1 MMKLVTKHWMA
12 ITIISVAPAFG
23 INVVDFDADDISNV
37 VSVQSDFT
45 FNETAVTVDTTSSPG
60 YLGQSVY
67 GGFSEEG
74 SGSFWSANNR
84 ANAGLKLRWNGGSG
98 VAGEA
103 ASGLYLF
110 SQDDFLNGFDSGS
123 VKMNAANDTV
133 GVEAGYTNPGDG
145 PSNPAV
151 SNMTLRFV
159 LHDQAG
165 WHISGP
171 LPLLSNQAVSF
182 EAMEQSYFSFSPAV
196 NTSTEAGTIGGGSA
210 PTFSGITWVGFRIDA
225 VRGSKISQGSNV
237 GVEAF
242 SVEAGS
248 NTEQCLIDAGMR
260 HQKIEGFGASGAFY
274 QDRLITHSQSN
285 ELAQLLF
292 ADLGL
297 DIFRIRNVYLRNYYA
312 NKVQTFRDTIALGES
327 VSGRPLKILLSS
339 WSPPGSMKSNGSET
353 GENDATLASDTNGYR
368 YADFAT
374 WWADSLDF
382 YESKGIVPEY
392 ISIQNEPNHDPSYAG
407 CSFQPGE
414 TATLAGYNKAFEAV
428 WQELAERHGPSG
440 VPKMIGPEVIGISH
454 VDSFAD
460 ALINPD
466 HMYAYAHHLYQSN
479 VTLNPDVLN
488 TKMAKLKKDYGYK
501 PLFQTEAA
509 YLNGNTKSVIDRKLD
524 LAKLMFNALTVE
536 NVSAYCYWGLFW
548 PGPDEQGLVAIPSD
562 PNAPYS
568 INAEYYA
575 FKHYSAFV
583 HSDWRRI
590 EVDPGGNGLSIS
602 AFASPGRD
610 ELSVIIVNEGTNSV
624 SQDMAFNNANVTTG
638 SIYQSTDVLDCA
650 LVGAYQTGV
659 PVQVP
664 GKSITTLSL
673 ATTPPP
679 TPSDVNV
686 LMIAIDDLLPQLRCY
701 GESQMIT
708 PNLDQL
714 AADGYLFNRAYV
726 QQAVCGPSRASIMTG
741 LRPDTTL
748 AYEYNSDFRD
758 TIPWAY
764 TLPQV
769 LSGQGYH
776 SVGIG
781 KIYHVIGGENDSLSW
796 DEPWSQGGGSYGST
810 GNVPYESTAG
820 SDSDLRDGAT
830 TDAAITKLA
839 QLKNQQPFFYGVGY
853 VRPHLPFVAPQ
864 AYWDM
869 YSVSDLEFPHTDSPA
884 SNASSYAY
892 TSWGE
897 LRSYTGIPAS
907 GPVSAVQEQNLI
919 HGYYACVSYV
929 DAQIGRLL
937 EGLET
942 EGLAENTIVVVWGDH
957 GWHLGDHGEW
967 CKHTNF
973 EVAARIPLI
982 VKVPWMPG
990 ASRIDAL
997 VEALDIYP
1005 TLLDLCGVEHPSH
1018 LQGESLLPLLESP
1031 ESAGPGEAVSQ
1042 YPRNSKTIMGYSMR
1056 TDRYRYVEWRAVGS
1070 NVPAE
1075 IELYDH
1081 VYDPREDV
1089 NIAGSADG
1097 NLLAALSAQLDAYI
1111 GDAYREAPSEWSLI
1125 SNGEWTGG

>member
-1 MMKLVTKHWMA
+1 
-12 ITIISVAPAFG
+12 
-23 INVVDFDADDISNV
+23 
-37 VSVQSDFT
+37 
-45 FNETAVTVDTTSSPG
+45 
-60 YLGQSVY
+60 
-67 GGFSEEG
+67 
-74 SGSFWSANNR
+74 
-84 ANAGLKLRWNGGSG
+84 
-98 VAGEA
+98 
-103 ASGLYLF
+103 
-110 SQDDFLNGFDSGS
+110 
-123 VKMNAANDTV
+123 
-133 GVEAGYTNPGDG
+133 
-145 PSNPAV
+145 
-151 SNMTLRFV
+151 
-159 LHDQAG
+159 
-165 WHISGP
+165 
-171 LPLLSNQAVSF
+171 
-182 EAMEQSYFSFSPAV
+182 
-196 NTSTEAGTIGGGSA
+196 
-210 PTFSGITWVGFRIDA
+210 
-225 VRGSKISQGSNV
+225 
-237 GVEAF
+237 
-242 SVEAGS
+242 
-248 NTEQCLIDAGMR
+248 
-260 HQKIEGFGASGAFY
+260 
-274 QDRLITHSQSN
+274 
-285 ELAQLLF
+285 
-292 ADLGL
+292 
-297 DIFRIRNVYLRNYYA
+297 
-312 NKVQTFRDTIALGES
+312 
-327 VSGRPLKILLSS
+327 
-339 WSPPGSMKSNGSET
+339 
-353 GENDATLASDTNGYR
+353 
-368 YADFAT
+368 
-374 WWADSLDF
+374 
-382 YESKGIVPEY
+382 
-392 ISIQNEPNHDPSYAG
+392 
-407 CSFQPGE
+407 
-414 TATLAGYNKAFEAV
+414 
-428 WQELAERHGPSG
+428 
-440 VPKMIGPEVIGISH
+440 
-454 VDSFAD
+454 
-460 ALINPD
+460 
-466 HMYAYAHHLYQSN
+466 
-479 VTLNPDVLN
+479 
-488 TKMAKLKKDYGYK
+488 
-501 PLFQTEAA
+501 
-509 YLNGNTKSVIDRKLD
+509 
-524 LAKLMFNALTVE
+524 
-536 NVSAYCYWGLFW
+536 
-548 PGPDEQGLVAIPSD
+548 
-562 PNAPYS
+562 
-568 INAEYYA
+568 
-575 FKHYSAFV
+575 
-583 HSDWRRI
+583 
-590 EVDPGGNGLSIS
+590 
-602 AFASPGRD
+602 
-610 ELSVIIVNEGTNSV
+610 
-624 SQDMAFNNANVTTG
+624 
-638 SIYQSTDVLDCA
+638 
-650 LVGAYQTGV
+650 
-659 PVQVP
+659 
-664 GKSITTLSL
+664 
-673 ATTPPP
+673 
-679 TPSDVNV
+679 
-686 LMIAIDDLLPQLRCY
+686 
-701 GESQMIT
+701 
-708 PNLDQL
+708 
-714 AADGYLFNRAYV
+714 
-726 QQAVCGPSRASIMTG
+726 
-741 LRPDTTL
+741 
-748 AYEYNSDFRD
+748 
-758 TIPWAY
+758 
-764 TLPQV
+764 
-769 LSGQGYH
+769 
-776 SVGIG
+776 VGIG

-1125 SNGEWTGG
+1125 SNGEFNDGLTGWTENEGSGATANFNALTTDGSNGLGDDPLIHLDPVIAGSGIWELALEQVIGIDASRRYTIRIAARAESARSMKVLWKNKNNNPTVGYFDSGSFSVSTTASTYEFTGIEPANLSGVDADAELRIQFGGDSADLWIDSIEVLEELDNTVADSFANVLTDAGLSGVDALAYADADGDGVHNLFEYAFNMDLTTNDYHRLVPGTGTSGVPTYLLEETNSFRVLELEFLRRRGASELVYIPEFTGDLVDGYWEAGSVENSSEIDAAWERVQVQDSETTETSSNRFGRVRVILKP